1 MLIRF
6 TIPNDY
12 GSKDDFDRLIEIVA
26 DWLDVTRDDI
36 DESDIWQYLFSKLPS
51 GSNLVESDEFSQV
64 WAVPSDV
71 DVDGFWKTVITD
83 DDQDRVHQERLTDAV
98 NNLVERLRP
107 MNGLE
112 VKAVL
117 DFIATWPGA
126 RCLRSIGYGNGIE
139 IGWAEIVALAVIMSE
154 LDSNEDVYNVCRQ
167 IMTKLLDVEIEP
179 ET

>member
-12 GSKDDFDRLIEIVA
+12 GSKDDFDRLVQIVA

-51 GSNLVESDEFSQV
+51 GSKLVGSDEFSQV

-83 DDQDRVHQERLTDAV
+83 DDQERVHFLNFHQDE
-98 NNLVERLRP
+98 NLWDLLR
-107 MNGLE
+107 
-112 VKAVL
+112 
-117 DFIATWPGA
+117 
-126 RCLRSIGYGNGIE
+126 
-139 IGWAEIVALAVIMSE
+139 
-154 LDSNEDVYNVCRQ
+154 
-167 IMTKLLDVEIEP
+167 
-179 ET
+179 

>member
-12 GSKDDFDRLIEIVA
+12 GSKDDFDRLVQIVA

-83 DDQDRVHQERLTDAV
+83 DDQERVHFLNFHQDE
-98 NNLVERLRP
+98 NLWDLV
-107 MNGLE
+107 
-112 VKAVL
+112 
-117 DFIATWPGA
+117 
-126 RCLRSIGYGNGIE
+126 
-139 IGWAEIVALAVIMSE
+139 
-154 LDSNEDVYNVCRQ
+154 
-167 IMTKLLDVEIEP
+167 
-179 ET
+179 

>member
-12 GSKDDFDRLIEIVA
+12 GSKDDFDRLVQIVA

-51 GSNLVESDEFSQV
+51 GSKLVGSDEFSQV

-71 DVDGFWKTVITD
+71 DVDGFWKTVI
-83 DDQDRVHQERLTDAV
+83 
-98 NNLVERLRP
+98 
-107 MNGLE
+107 
-112 VKAVL
+112 
-117 DFIATWPGA
+117 
-126 RCLRSIGYGNGIE
+126 
-139 IGWAEIVALAVIMSE
+139 AEIVALAVIMSE
-154 LDSNEDVYNVCRQ
+154 VGSNEDVYNVCRQ

-179 ET
+179 KT